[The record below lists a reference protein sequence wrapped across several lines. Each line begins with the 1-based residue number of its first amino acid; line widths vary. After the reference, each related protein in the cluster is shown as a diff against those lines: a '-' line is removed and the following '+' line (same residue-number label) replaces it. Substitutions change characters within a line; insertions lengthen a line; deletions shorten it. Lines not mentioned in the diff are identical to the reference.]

1 MAMQSKT
8 RKYFYYSM
16 IVDCFYFYVL
26 IRLALTDFTF
36 AISWRI
42 KVSASLAITGLQIE
56 LYLGDLKMNF
66 DNLME
71 EDRINEFIHAL
82 VNELGVEL
90 LGDIW
95 DYGQTPVVS
104 KLEEVRFLQSLLK
117 NSIGN
122 FMVFLQFI
130 NNHISDLLK
139 MITGGGGGEESSP
152 IFEGVEPDCK
162 LDARK

>member
-8 RKYFYYSM
+8 RKYFYYSLK
-16 IVDCFYFYVL
+16 IEYFHFYIL

-42 KVSASLAITGLQIE
+42 KASTSLAITGLQIE

-104 KLEEVRFLQSLLK
+104 KVEEVRFLQSLLK
-117 NSIGN
+117 HSISN
-122 FMVFLQFI
+122 FMVFFTVHKQP
-130 NNHISDLLK
+130 HIR
-139 MITGGGGGEESSP
+139 SS
-152 IFEGVEPDCK
+152 
-162 LDARK
+162 